1 MSYNYSRSPQPGRPP
16 AQPDPYLAP
25 YMPSVNPMTVEDY
38 ERQLK
43 ALQTFGMGQDSP
55 IPSMVKWRKDNLESN
70 MAAREGM
77 RDAAL
82 SFAAKAAGA
91 M

>member
-1 MSYNYSRSPQPGRPP
+1 MNYNYSRLPRPRRPQD
-16 AQPDPYLAP
+16 QPDQYLAP
-25 YMPSVNPMTVEDY
+25 YMPPVNPMTPEDY

-43 ALQTFGMGQDSP
+43 ALQALGADSKSA
-55 IPSMVKWRKDNLESN
+55 IPSMIQWRKDNLESN
-70 MAAREGM
+70 LEARDGM